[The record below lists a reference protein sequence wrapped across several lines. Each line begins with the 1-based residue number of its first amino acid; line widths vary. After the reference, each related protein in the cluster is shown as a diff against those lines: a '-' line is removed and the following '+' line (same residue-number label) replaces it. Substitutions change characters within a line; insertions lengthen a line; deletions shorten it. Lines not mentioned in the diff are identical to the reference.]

1 MSIMVDIFGALLIA
15 GIMFLTIFSLMGNMN
30 QANFEKTMNVNVQ
43 GNIITLARILESD
56 FLKIGY
62 HTKNDAI
69 QYADSS
75 GIRFKTDILN
85 NSNVV
90 TVQYALGGNVTTTKN
105 PNDKFISRS
114 VNGQPTITASVGL
127 TYIHY
132 SYFDTLGRELSAP
145 LTTMTRLDSIKAIR
159 VKIRLESAE
168 PVSSPYSMTPTYQS
182 VFWEKTIYPRNL

>member
-30 QANFEKTMNVNVQ
+30 QANFEKTMNVNIQ

-56 FLKIGY
+56 LLKIGY
-62 HTKNDAI
+62 HTKDDAI

-85 NSNVV
+85 DSNVV
-90 TVQYALGGNVTTTKN
+90 TVQYALSGNVTTTKN
-105 PNDKFISRS
+105 PNDIFINRS
-114 VNGQPTITASVGL
+114 VDGQPTITASVGL

-132 SYFDTLGRELSAP
+132 AYFDSLGRELTAP
-145 LTTMTRLDSIKAIR
+145 LTTIIRLDSIKAIR

-182 VFWEKTIYPRNL
+182 VFWEKTMYPRNL

>member
-1 MSIMVDIFGALLIA
+1 MSIMLDIFGSLLIA

-30 QANFEKTMNVNVQ
+30 QANIEKTLNVNVQ
-43 GNIITLARILESD
+43 GDIITLAQILESD
-56 FLKIGY
+56 LLKIGY

-75 GIRFKTDILN
+75 GIRFKSDLVNDSTI
-85 NSNVV
+85 V
-90 TVQYALGGNVTTTKN
+90 TVQYTLGGNVTTTKN
-105 PNDKFISRS
+105 PKDKFIIRS
-114 VNGQPTITASVGL
+114 VDGQTTINASVGL

-132 SYFDTLGRELSAP
+132 SYFDSLGRELTSP
-145 LTTMTRLDSIKAIR
+145 LTTTNRLDSIKAIR

-168 PVSSPYSMTPTYQS
+168 PVASPYSITPTYQS